1 MNKNVFKTH
10 TVVIVL
16 ARHQGVVV
24 KQQTDSSNQQVAKV
38 SDFQARHDSKG
49 AGKNWV
55 EALLVGKFCEDQ
67 IYSLY
72 HQLNLGVNIYFEIF

>member
-24 KQQTDSSNQQVAKV
+24 KQQTDGSNQQVAKV

-49 AGKNWV
+49 AGKN
-55 EALLVGKFCEDQ
+55 
-67 IYSLY
+67 
-72 HQLNLGVNIYFEIF
+72 